1 MRLSYGTVDA
11 GYAERLATIGPSD
24 DGPVWMVNYMRYRP
38 VAVYADGRPATISGR
53 EADDLYAPLNVLAAI
68 GAEVALFGEV
78 VVGDGA
84 ERDWDR
90 VAIVRYPT
98 RRSFVEMQARPDF
111 QELYVHKEA
120 GMEFTII
127 FAAIPLD
134 VAPSAPG
141 PARFIDLTAYSAG
154 GAPPP
159 LGDDALRFD
168 VEGVVIGDERR
179 FEMLDIAWSDDAAR
193 ANGPDGMAVRIVPV
207 LDRIRDLLPQA
218 A

>member
-1 MRLSYGTVDA
+1 MKLSYGTVDA
-11 GYAERLATIGPSD
+11 DYAQRLATAEPSE

-78 VVGDGA
+78 VVGEGA
-84 ERDWDR
+84 ERGWDR

-98 RRSFVEMQARPDF
+98 RRSFIEMQSRPDF

-120 GMEFTII
+120 GIEFTII
-127 FAAIPLD
+127 FAAIPVD

-141 PARFIDLTAYSAG
+141 PAKFIDLTAYPAG
-154 GAPPP
+154 SAPPP
-159 LGDDALRFD
+159 LADDALRLD

-179 FEMLDIAWSDDAAR
+179 FEALDIAWSDDAPA
-193 ANGPDGMAVRIVPV
+193 AGGSDGLTARIVPV